1 MRCIQVVYFLKV
13 VMHFAPLSALCS
25 LVGKF
30 LGLKTKK
37 KRFNRFFLCERN
49 KKSLRFF
56 FLMGLM
62 IVIRIQFFFIIHVLN
77 EGILQKIRYHDGG
90 HKKFKGNEF
99 EYTQKFF

>member
-25 LVGKF
+25 RVGKF

-56 FLMGLM
+56 SDGIDDCYKDTIFLYYT
-62 IVIRIQFFFIIHVLN
+62 RI
-77 EGILQKIRYHDGG
+77 K
-90 HKKFKGNEF
+90 
-99 EYTQKFF
+99 